1 MIRHGEIDAQ
11 MQRILES
18 SIFVSA
24 ARSRQFL
31 EFCVGRAMRGETS
44 DLKET
49 TIAIEVFLRA
59 ADYDPKV
66 DPIVRV
72 HARRVRE
79 KLDLYY
85 RTTGANDPI
94 RINLPKGG
102 YVPQILRTLPIRR
115 TEFVGWGEQLPDE
128 RIAPHHNHKTPPTR
142 IPAAGPQNA
151 GPALQNRRL
160 IIGIICA
167 AIVLLTFSAVWIWRG
182 QHHVAAASFN
192 ALSPVDLFAGNTTD
206 SSWSPDGKWLA
217 AAMVP
222 HGEDKSHIYIQNVRS
237 EAPPVRLTEG
247 TLPETRPV
255 WSPDSSE
262 IAFARRIDM
271 SHFEIVRF
279 SLATK
284 ALNVVGKFVSY
295 WLLLDDHPAL
305 DWSPDGRYL
314 LTTEQPVAGNPMRI
328 VLVSIATG
336 ERTFITSPPVNS
348 SGDIDAKFSP
358 DGRWIAFRRGG
369 LGDLYV
375 VSVEGEQVK
384 PATRLTFDT
393 KGVRGIAWMD
403 HGRSI
408 LYGTQRSETEP
419 YGLWKIARDG
429 GMPQPVTPADF
440 DAINPSV
447 SPSGAL
453 VFEHRQLV
461 TELIQQPLGA
471 SGDAQ
476 PLLASEKAD
485 SSPAYSPDGK
495 SIAFVST
502 RTGWG
507 ELWLYRTGSGAPVQ
521 LTHFRGEGLVFS
533 PSWAPDGGS
542 LAFSFRQD
550 GATNIMLYNL
560 ASGAM
565 RALTRTLHR
574 DFNPVYSADGRY
586 LFFSSNDD
594 GTPRIWRMRVDGTG
608 RAEPLFIEAVAS
620 FVPSSDGRWLYFIEQ
635 GTELSLW
642 RRSLVDGSTEQIL
655 HIAGR
660 ATFVDSLAIAGN
672 RVYLAVSQ
680 SDLSI
685 SDIFEVDTAAKS
697 AHIVAHLRDLP
708 PLAESGIAGFSIS
721 PDKRMLIVDHTKHYA
736 TELYQVKQGLTMPE
750 AISN

>member
-1 MIRHGEIDAQ
+1 MFRHGEIDAQ

-31 EFCVGRAMRGETS
+31 EFCVRRAMRGEIS

-49 TIAIEVFLRA
+49 TIAVEVFLRA
-59 ADYDPKV
+59 ADYDPKI

-72 HARRVRE
+72 HARRVRD
-79 KLDLYY
+79 KLDQYY

-115 TEFVGWGEQLPDE
+115 TEFADWGEQLPDE
-128 RIAPHHNHKTPPTR
+128 RIASLHDYKATSPRNL
-142 IPAAGPQNA
+142 AAGA
-151 GPALQNRRL
+151 RVAESALPNRRL
-160 IIGIICA
+160 MIGVVFA
-167 AIVLLTFSAVWIWRG
+167 AVALVGFAVAWVWRG
-182 QHHVAAASFN
+182 QRHVAAASFN
-192 ALSPVDLFAGNTTD
+192 ALSPIDLFAGNTTD

-217 AAMVP
+217 VTMIP
-222 HGEDKSHIYIQNVRS
+222 RGEDKSHIYLQNVRS
-237 EAPPVRLTEG
+237 ETLPVRLTEG
-247 TLPETRPV
+247 SLPETRPV
-255 WSPDSSE
+255 WSPDGHE
-262 IAFARRIDM
+262 IAFTRHVDM

-279 SLATK
+279 NLATK
-284 ALNVVGKFVSY
+284 TLSVVGRFVSY
-295 WLLLDDHPAL
+295 WPILDDHPAL
-305 DWSPDGRYL
+305 DWSPDGRSL
-314 LTTEQPVAGNPMRI
+314 LTTEQPIAGNPMRI

-336 ERTFITSPPVNS
+336 ARTSITSPPVNS

-384 PATRLTFDT
+384 PATQLTFDT
-393 KGVRGIAWMD
+393 KGVRGIAWID

-419 YGLWKIARDG
+419 YGLWKISKDG

-440 DAINPSV
+440 DAINPAV

-461 TELIQQPLGA
+461 TELMEQPIA
-471 SGDAQ
+471 ANGDAH
-476 PLLASEKAD
+476 PLLTSEKSD
-485 SSPAYSPDGK
+485 SSPVYSSDGT

-521 LTHFRGEGLVFS
+521 LTHFRGEGLVFP

-542 LAFSFRQD
+542 LAFSFRKD
-550 GATNIMLYNL
+550 GATNIMVYNL
-560 ASGAM
+560 ASGVM
-565 RALTRTLHR
+565 RTLTETRHR
-574 DFNPVYSADGRY
+574 DFNPVYSADGKY
-586 LFFSSNDD
+586 LFYSSNDD
-594 GTPRIWRMRVDGTG
+594 GTSRIWRMRVDDTG
-608 RAEPLFIEAVAS
+608 RAEPLFVEAVSS
-620 FVPSSDGRWLYFIEQ
+620 FLPSNDGRWLYFVEQ
-635 GTELSLW
+635 GAELSLW
-642 RRSLVDGSTEQIL
+642 RRSLIDGSTEQIF
-655 HIAGR
+655 HVVGR

-680 SDLSI
+680 SDLSV
-685 SDIFEVDTAAKS
+685 SDIFEVDTATKS
-697 AHIVAHLRDLP
+697 AHIVAHLCDLP
-708 PLAESGIAGFSIS
+708 PLSESGIAGFSIS
-721 PDKRMLIVDHTKHYA
+721 PDRRTLIVDHTKRYM
-736 TELYQVKQGLTMPE
+736 TELYEVKQGLTMPG
-750 AISN
+750 A

>member
-1 MIRHGEIDAQ
+1 MFRHGEVDAQ

-18 SIFVSA
+18 PIFVSA

-49 TIAIEVFLRA
+49 TIAVEVFLRA
-59 ADYDPKV
+59 ADYDPKI

-79 KLDLYY
+79 KLDQYY

-115 TEFVGWGEQLPDE
+115 TEFADWGEQLPDE
-128 RIAPHHNHKTPPTR
+128 RIVALYDCKAASTHNPV
-142 IPAAGPQNA
+142 AGGRVAEPRFRNLKLMVGVIFA
-151 GPALQNRRL
+151 
-160 IIGIICA
+160 
-167 AIVLLTFSAVWIWRG
+167 VLMGFAVAWIWWG
-182 QHHVAAASFN
+182 QRHVAAASFN

-206 SSWSPDGKWLA
+206 SSWSPDGRWLA
-217 AAMVP
+217 VAMIP
-222 HGEDKSHIYIQNVRS
+222 RGEDTSHIYIQNVRS
-237 EAPPVRLTEG
+237 ETPPVRLTEG
-247 TLPETRPV
+247 SLPETRPV
-255 WSPDSSE
+255 WSPDSHE

-279 SLATK
+279 NLATRT
-284 ALNVVGKFVSY
+284 LSVVGKFVSY
-295 WLLLDDHPAL
+295 WPILDDHPAL
-305 DWSPDGRYL
+305 DWSPDGRSL
-314 LTTEQPVAGNPMRI
+314 LTTEQPIAGNPMRI

-336 ERTFITSPPVNS
+336 ARTSITSPPVNS

-393 KGVRGIAWMD
+393 KGVRGIAWID

-419 YGLWKIARDG
+419 YGLWKIAKDG

-440 DAINPSV
+440 DAINPAV
-447 SPSGAL
+447 SPGGVL
-453 VFEHRQLV
+453 IFEHRQLM
-461 TELIQQPLGA
+461 TELMEQPIVTG
-471 SGDAQ
+471 GDAH
-476 PLLASEKAD
+476 LLLTSEKAD

-495 SIAFVST
+495 NIAFVST

-507 ELWLYRTGSGAPVQ
+507 ELWLYHIGSSVPVQ
-521 LTHFRGEGLVFS
+521 LTHFRGEGLVFI
-533 PSWAPDGGS
+533 PSWSPDGSS
-542 LAFSFRQD
+542 LAFSFRKD
-550 GATNIMLYNL
+550 GATNIMIYNL

-565 RALTRTLHR
+565 RTLTETRHR

-586 LFFSSNDD
+586 LFYSSNDD
-594 GTPRIWRMRVDGTG
+594 GTSRIWRMRVDGRG
-608 RAEPLFIEAVAS
+608 RAEPLFLEAVSS
-620 FVPSSDGRWLYFIEQ
+620 FFPSSDGCWLYFLEQ
-635 GTELSLW
+635 NAQLSLW
-642 RRSLVDGSTEQIL
+642 RRSLIDGSTEQIF
-655 HIAGR
+655 HVPGR
-660 ATFVDSLAIAGN
+660 ATFVDSIAIAGDH
-672 RVYLAVSQ
+672 VYLSISQ
-680 SDLSI
+680 SDLSV
-685 SDIFEVDTAAKS
+685 SEIFEINPTVKS
-697 AHIVAHLRDLP
+697 ARVVAHLRDLP
-708 PLAESGIAGFSIS
+708 PLSESGITGFAIS
-721 PDKRMLIVDHTKHYA
+721 PDGSTLIVGHTRHY
-736 TELYQVKQGLTMPE
+736 TTSLYEVKQGLSMPG
-750 AISN
+750 AR